1 MRSDGQPSAWVG
13 SFHSLRD
20 VILQPALGEQLES
33 IHLERQRAQAAY
45 DLLDFYSAFSREDT
59 TRLDAMK
66 KEGREGRRQVGVILR
81 RLNIVAKEVDLSN
94 AEKVHAL
101 VTELFG
107 VI

>member
-1 MRSDGQPSAWVG
+1 MKSEGQPFAWVRL
-13 SFHSLRD
+13 FHLLRGM
-20 VILQPALGEQLES
+20 ILQFALGEQLES

-45 DLLDFYSAFSREDT
+45 DLLDFYSAFSRDDT
-59 TRLDAMK
+59 SRLDAMK

-101 VTELFG
+101 VTELSG